1 MGNVKGKNR
10 EELTRINLL
19 ERLPKEDPI
28 YVIDLFVN
36 KLVEN
41 DPKTYEWKE
50 YKNNGRNSYTGKV
63 LLKII
68 LYCYLNKITGSR
80 PMAEE
85 NKMNIKMIWLTEDIQ
100 PEHKTIAE
108 YIREKRE
115 AISEMVKE
123 FRRFLKEF
131 KYIDGK
137 EVIID
142 GTKEKADAGKKI
154 YSISKLENKLKSLG
168 EKEEEYLKECEEI
181 DKLDESIENKTEKLK
196 ELNKKEE
203 ELKESIKYF
212 EQIKKETEE
221 IVLKKENKITNDIKK
236 KQVCLNESEANL
248 MKMKNNFNMAY
259 NVQIVMDN
267 KHKFIIVNEVTDEG
281 NDIGSLYRTIKK
293 TEEEIDLKV
302 ENVLADSGYNNIVDI
317 RKLESENKKVYVQ
330 PKKETRNNIF
340 IVYDENDKKELKL
353 INEKISKINPE
364 KKLIEIVY
372 NKEEDNY
379 KCENNKI
386 FVKTT
391 QIREERLQF
400 YYIYKCKDCKGCKL
414 KSRCTSAKSNKREL
428 YISTLKDEIK
438 EFKEKMKTDKSQL
451 MLLKRKYIEHINANL
466 KAVFGR
472 KGFSFVGIKQVQN
485 FVNLCELTYNI
496 KHLCNIE
503 NQDIILQQLD
513 IYFNSKKVAN

>member
-1 MGNVKGKNR
+1 M
-10 EELTRINLL
+10 
-19 ERLPKEDPI
+19 
-28 YVIDLFVN
+28 
-36 KLVEN
+36 
-41 DPKTYEWKE
+41 
-50 YKNNGRNSYTGKV
+50 
-63 LLKII
+63 
-68 LYCYLNKITGSR
+68 
-80 PMAEE
+80 
-85 NKMNIKMIWLTEDIQ
+85 
-100 PEHKTIAE
+100 
-108 YIREKRE
+108 
-115 AISEMVKE
+115 
-123 FRRFLKEF
+123 
-131 KYIDGK
+131 
-137 EVIID
+137 
-142 GTKEKADAGKKI
+142 
-154 YSISKLENKLKSLG
+154 
-168 EKEEEYLKECEEI
+168 
-181 DKLDESIENKTEKLK
+181 
-196 ELNKKEE
+196 
-203 ELKESIKYF
+203 
-212 EQIKKETEE
+212 
-221 IVLKKENKITNDIKK
+221 
-236 KQVCLNESEANL
+236 NESEANL

-386 FVKTT
+386 FVKTN

>member
-236 KQVCLNESEANL
+236 
-248 MKMKNNFNMAY
+248 
-259 NVQIVMDN
+259 N
-267 KHKFIIVNEVTDEG
+267 K
-281 NDIGSLYRTIKK
+281 
-293 TEEEIDLKV
+293 
-302 ENVLADSGYNNIVDI
+302 
-317 RKLESENKKVYVQ
+317 
-330 PKKETRNNIF
+330 
-340 IVYDENDKKELKL
+340 
-353 INEKISKINPE
+353 
-364 KKLIEIVY
+364 
-372 NKEEDNY
+372 
-379 KCENNKI
+379 
-386 FVKTT
+386 FV
-391 QIREERLQF
+391 
-400 YYIYKCKDCKGCKL
+400 
-414 KSRCTSAKSNKREL
+414 
-428 YISTLKDEIK
+428 
-438 EFKEKMKTDKSQL
+438 
-451 MLLKRKYIEHINANL
+451 
-466 KAVFGR
+466 
-472 KGFSFVGIKQVQN
+472 
-485 FVNLCELTYNI
+485 
-496 KHLCNIE
+496 
-503 NQDIILQQLD
+503 
-513 IYFNSKKVAN
+513 